1 MDLLLKENI
10 GVFLFTVQ
18 TDVTKIIEMETNR
31 FSLSF
36 KQIIQLFLIVPF

>member
-10 GVFLFTVQ
+10 EVFFFTVQ
-18 TDVTKIIEMETNR
+18 KDVTKIIEKETNW

-36 KQIIQLFLIVPF
+36 KQITQFFLTVPF